1 MIHGAIL
8 RTDRLSNE
16 ATEAI
21 PFSGDGVCVF
31 RTDGVSV
38 EGSYYGDKSTFYKN
52 NKAAMLD
59 FFASVMDMLGE
70 QIYEFLGREELIR
83 LQNNTLL
90 RMGTKGKAE
99 GKDAKNI

>member
-16 ATEAI
+16 TTESI

-38 EGSYYGDKSTFYKN
+38 EGDYYGDKSTFYKN

-70 QIYEFLGREELIR
+70 QIYEQLGREELIR

-90 RMGTKGKAE
+90 RMGAKGKAE
-99 GKDAKNI
+99 GKDAKNL